1 MDRRAWWATVHGGC
15 KELDTTEQL
24 NTSLHVRFL
33 ASWTSASGS
42 TISYNPP
49 PPHTK
54 KDSALI
60 PPPPRSLSCHPY
72 SGICR
77 CPCFLFQSVQS
88 LSHVQLFETLW
99 TAAHEASLSITN
111 SQSLLKLMSIESV
124 MQSNH
129 LIPCLPLLLLPSVF
143 PSIRVFSSKSV
154 LRIRWPKYWSFCFS
168 LKLQSEALVLASV
181 PPMNTQD

>member
-1 MDRRAWWATVHGGC
+1 MDRGAWCATVHRSH
-15 KELDTTEQL
+15 KELDTTEL

-33 ASWTSASGS
+33 ASWTPASGS

-49 PPHTK
+49 PPQKKKK
-54 KDSALI
+54 KDSTLI
-60 PPPPRSLSCHPY
+60 PPPLRSLSCHPY

-88 LSHVQLFETLW
+88 LSHVQLFATLW

-129 LIPCLPLLLLPSVF
+129 LILCLPLLLLPSVF
-143 PSIRVFSSKSV
+143 PSITVFSSKSV
-154 LRIRWPKYWSFCFS
+154 LRIRWPKYWSFSFS
-168 LKLQSEALVLASV
+168 LKLQSSTSV
-181 PPMNTQD
+181 